1 MRYTVS
7 ADANVFLDGLLQR
20 GDRGFDALE
29 VIELAESNK
38 VVLFISSTNL
48 LNVIYF
54 LKKANKT
61 DSEIILSIKQ
71 LLSFTT
77 VNSPDNSI
85 FINALDSGFGDL
97 EDAVQ
102 YYTALEI
109 KGIDFFIT
117 SNIKDFKKATH
128 KLPVLTPTQFLKQYS
143 DSKTK
148 W

>member
-20 GDRGFDALE
+20 GDRGLDALE

-61 DSEIILSIKQ
+61 DNEIILSIKQ

-85 FINALDSGFGDL
+85 FISALDSGFGDL

-102 YYTALEI
+102 YYTALQI